1 MSEKKHREQLEN
13 LMQAINEDPLIRNR
27 ISELLKMEPPQRR
40 NVLDAWLEQLRLMN
54 ASEALLS
61 ALSLLKEDRMVKRMT
76 ALSKWSKPTDIG
88 KS

>member
-13 LMQAINEDPLIRNR
+13 LMQVINEDPLIRNR

-76 ALSKWSKPTDIG
+76 ALSKGSKPTDIG